1 MELRHL
7 RYFAAVAETQH
18 FGLAAERLHIAQP
31 ALSQSVRQLERE
43 IGAQLFARTTR
54 QVSLTPA
61 GELLYRDAT
70 GAFSPRSTTACAAYA
85 ASPSGTQ
92 GLVRFAF
99 TGTAAIHAAAPDRP
113 VSMASCP
120 ASRWRSTP
128 TC

>member
-61 GELLYRDAT
+61 ASCCTATQPASRRDQDSVRGVQRLAN
-70 GAFSPRSTTACAAYA
+70 GVE
-85 ASPSGTQ
+85 
-92 GLVRFAF
+92 GLVRIGF
-99 TGTAAIHAAAPDRP
+99 TGTAA
-113 VSMASCP
+113 
-120 ASRWRSTP
+120 
-128 TC
+128 

>member
-7 RYFAAVAETQH
+7 RYFAAVAETRH

-31 ALSQSVRQLERE
+31 ALSQSIRQLERE

-70 GAFSPRSTTACAAYA
+70 RVLASDRRQRARRAAA
-85 ASPSGTQ
+85 GERRSGTGANRLHRHGGIQPTAQDRQ
-92 GLVRFAF
+92 G
-99 TGTAAIHAAAPDRP
+99 GQ
-113 VSMASCP
+113 
-120 ASRWRSTP
+120 
-128 TC
+128 